1 MRLLYINPNSTE
13 AMTQGVLAVARAA
26 LPEAEVTGLTNTG
39 GPPAIEGPADG
50 AAALPPLLE
59 LVAANRDADAI
70 VIACF
75 DDTGLEQ
82 ARALAPCPV
91 LGIGQSAYVMATLL
105 GWRFSVV
112 TSLSVSIPVIEGN
125 IAAQGFAGGCASIRA
140 SGLPVLTIDEG
151 SETTRDRLARAI
163 LSARNDDGA
172 EAVVLGCAGMAPLQ
186 ADLSARSG
194 VPLIDGVAAS
204 AQLARAAADFARRL
218 Q

>member
-39 GPPAIEGPADG
+39 APPAIEGPADG

-125 IAAQGFAGGCASIRA
+125 IAAQGFAGGCASVRA